1 MSYVTENVLRAY
13 DDIDELIKSAGR
25 GQEQAPKV
33 WKDDAQAA
41 LRDIRDALSLHC
53 RSQAEP
59 GDRGAFLVAAEKAF
73 GRPLDRELRAVLL
86 LAYHKVA
93 KGLLQADADA
103 WSRNWLVAR

>member
-1 MSYVTENVLRAY
+1 M
-13 DDIDELIKSAGR
+13 I
-25 GQEQAPKV
+25 
-33 WKDDAQAA
+33 
-41 LRDIRDALSLHC
+41 LHC

-73 GRPLDRELRAVLL
+73 GRPLDRELRAVVL

>member
-13 DDIDELIKSAGR
+13 DDIDELIISAGR
-25 GQEQAPKV
+25 DQGQARKV
-33 WKDDAQAA
+33 WKADAEAA
-41 LRDIRDALSLHC
+41 RREIRDALFLQC

-73 GRPLDRELRAVLL
+73 GRPLDCELRVL

-93 KGLLQADADA
+93 KGLLQADGDA
-103 WSRNWLVAR
+103 WSRNWFVAR